1 MHFRAIFISR
11 IEICILFSEKL
22 KESFKF
28 LTNVKRKL
36 KNIEFKA
43 GVLHLVIFLKE
54 MFGRNEN
61 FSRIRTFE
69 YLFDVVAYFFF
80 NFKYGQKN
88 RTYANFRYFRLKV
101 IFCGFKKV
109 N

>member
-1 MHFRAIFISR
+1 MNFRAIFISR
-11 IEICILFSEKL
+11 IEIYILFSEKL

-54 MFGRNEN
+54 MFGRDGNL
-61 FSRIRTFE
+61 SRVRTFE
-69 YLFDVVAYFFF
+69 YLFDIVAHF
-80 NFKYGQKN
+80 
-88 RTYANFRYFRLKV
+88 
-101 IFCGFKKV
+101 
-109 N
+109 